1 MRTIKKIIKKTIG
14 VLFLVLLIIG
24 GVIGYKGYE
33 RYKEVLEKVPLQ
45 EKIAEIRQKPSYTEI
60 EDLPQIYLD
69 AVVAVEDKR
78 FYHHPGID
86 PMSIARAV
94 RNDIRARAL
103 IEGGSTI
110 TQQLAKNMYFGQEQ
124 SLNRKVAEGML
135 ALKLEWNYTKEEI
148 LELYVNSIYFGD
160 GYYCVEEA
168 SYGYFGKPP
177 SEMTAYESTMLAGI
191 PNAPS
196 AYAPTVSMELAEE
209 RQKKVLE
216 SMVREKYLTEEEALE
231 IQNSKVSFWIDDEP
245 KSGLARDLGD
255 CLQSRNVPFGTSGV
269 YTFLMAAPDG
279 LTPIL

>member
-86 PMSIARAV
+86 PISIARAV

-110 TQQLAKNMYFGQEQ
+110 TQQLAKNLYFGQEQ

-148 LELYVNSIYFGD
+148 L
-160 GYYCVEEA
+160 
-168 SYGYFGKPP
+168 
-177 SEMTAYESTMLAGI
+177 
-191 PNAPS
+191 
-196 AYAPTVSMELAEE
+196 
-209 RQKKVLE
+209 
-216 SMVREKYLTEEEALE
+216 
-231 IQNSKVSFWIDDEP
+231 
-245 KSGLARDLGD
+245 
-255 CLQSRNVPFGTSGV
+255 
-269 YTFLMAAPDG
+269 
-279 LTPIL
+279 

>member
-86 PMSIARAV
+86 PISIARAV

-110 TQQLAKNMYFGQEQ
+110 TQQLAKNLYFGQEQ

-177 SEMTAYESTMLAGI
+177 SEMACRNPERTVRLRTDGQYGIGGGTAEKSIGEHGKRKISDRGRGFGDSKLQGLFLLHR
-191 PNAPS
+191 
-196 AYAPTVSMELAEE
+196 EL
-209 RQKKVLE
+209 RPMQ
-216 SMVREKYLTEEEALE
+216 
-231 IQNSKVSFWIDDEP
+231 
-245 KSGLARDLGD
+245 
-255 CLQSRNVPFGTSGV
+255 
-269 YTFLMAAPDG
+269 
-279 LTPIL
+279 